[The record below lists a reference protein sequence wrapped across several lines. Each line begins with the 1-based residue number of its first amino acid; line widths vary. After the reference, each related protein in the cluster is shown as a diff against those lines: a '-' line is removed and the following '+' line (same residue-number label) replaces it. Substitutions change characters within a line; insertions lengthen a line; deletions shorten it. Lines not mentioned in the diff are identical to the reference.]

1 MEITECIF
9 RKQNQNRIVLRTEA
23 LFWDN
28 AFRWICSRWLEPIA
42 HGSIATTFARY
53 LNMTKKSSMTKYLF
67 LQRQRNSITL
77 FIRARELQ
85 KGHFCWS
92 IKNLSEK
99 LSWAEN
105 LKTSLNEKFL
115 KRAEEEQNLNPVW
128 DEIKPLC
135 SLKDLLLSLCFLN
148 VKTTLLRDLN
158 ILFLFLWT

>member
-9 RKQNQNRIVLRTEA
+9 RKENHNRIVLRTEA
-23 LFWDN
+23 ILWDN
-28 AFRWICSRWLEPIA
+28 AFRWICSRWFEPIA
-42 HGSIATTFARY
+42 RGSITTTFARF
-53 LNMTKKSSMTKYLF
+53 LNMTKKSTMTKYLF

-92 IKNLSEK
+92 IKNLGEK
-99 LSWAEN
+99 LSWPEN

-115 KRAEEEQNLNPVW
+115 KRSDEEQNLNPVC

-135 SLKDLLLSLCFLN
+135 SLKDLLFGFFML
-148 VKTTLLRDLN
+148 KTTLLRDLC